1 LEKVP
6 FGVLKKNK
14 YIGQIYMEE
23 NYSDLI
29 PYIKLMKSYMMVSK
43 LEALDLMNQED

>member
-1 LEKVP
+1 MEKSV
-6 FGVLKKNK
+6 
-14 YIGQIYMEE
+14 IGKDEFREKGYLYDSME